1 MISAFMSEF
10 LIHPAPIEYSGN
22 TCTHNCG
29 YCFSNIRS
37 DKRYSD
43 MPQTMRLL
51 TGASESKGI
60 LSFLFNHG
68 YPICMC
74 NRSDPFSRS
83 NIADTNA
90 VLKIAAK
97 IPNGIFFQTKGGC
110 GVYDSLEIIKDKKN
124 VVMYITITT
133 CDDGISQRME
143 PGAPLLSERI
153 RLAEF
158 SVKMGWDVIIAIN
171 PCVEKWMPETRLIE
185 LEDRMKSIG
194 VVKFIFQKLKMNRK
208 DINSFSKFRIGQFE
222 KDELDK
228 ACAAKDTYFQTQVE
242 RQISKGLMPLAFGMP
257 YRTRFFDSVNAT
269 LGKAMYGNYAFFD
282 SCFERG
288 NGVFTFSDYSS
299 AIIGDN
305 TELLSFR
312 GKEMSKYIMAQ
323 HRGVW
328 KSPKCQAAR
337 TFIDVL
343 RIIWNEKRLSSSPQ
357 NNFLFQAVTENGVRC
372 VDDDG
377 NILLHFDGGKIN
389 REQRTK
395 ERG

>member
-22 TCTHNCG
+22 TCSHNCG

-43 MPQTMRLL
+43 MRQTIRLL
-51 TGASESKGI
+51 SGCSKSNGV
-60 LSFLFNHG
+60 LSFLFNCG

-74 NRSDPFSRS
+74 NRTDPFSRS

-97 IPNGIFFQTKGGC
+97 IPNGIFFQTKGGV
-110 GVYDSLEIIKDKKN
+110 GVYESLDIIKDKKN

-153 RLAEF
+153 KLAEF

-171 PCVEKWMPETRLIE
+171 PCVEKWMPENKLIE

-208 DINSFSKFRIGQFE
+208 DVNGFTKFRMGQFE
-222 KDELDK
+222 KDELEN
-228 ACAAKDTYFQTQVE
+228 ACEGHDVYFQSQVE
-242 RQISKGLMPLAFGMP
+242 RQIKKGLIPLAFGMP
-257 YRTRFFDSVNAT
+257 YGTKFFESVNAT
-269 LGKAMYGNYAFFD
+269 LGKAMNGNYAFFN
-282 SCFERG
+282 SCFVKGR
-288 NGVFTFSDYSS
+288 GVFSFKDYISS
-299 AIIGDN
+299 IIGVNVD
-305 TELLSFR
+305 LLGFR

-328 KSPKCQAAR
+328 KTPRYQSAR
-337 TFIDVL
+337 SFEDVL
-343 RIIWNEKRLSSSPQ
+343 KIIWNEKRLSSSPQ

-377 NILLHFDGGKIN
+377 NILLYFDGGTIN
-389 REQRTK
+389 RNPRTK